1 MFGIKKDVPPPPPEK
16 LMKQLARRG
25 PHKVDRGDLGIV
37 GLSGQVFAPR
47 TGKDLPA
54 LAFGHAWL
62 RGSRA
67 YRDLMFHLASWG
79 IVVAAPD
86 SEQGPLASDIELG
99 TDLRAA
105 LTVVQSVQLGT
116 AGAITVNPERV
127 GLAGHGF
134 GAAAAVRAAS
144 VEALLGRPQI
154 PVKALVTLFPAPTT
168 SSLLPAAQT
177 VTAPALIVAGADEI
191 DSMTGNALA
200 LAHALGGEVVLRTLL
215 GADARGL
222 LEKPTL
228 TSLIG
233 FNGAERKIHAAVRA
247 QVTGYVLHRLTDDPA
262 YAAFAD
268 PDAAMG
274 DLVAVDP
281 ATQRPADVDHFS
293 QLLGVA
299 PFKPDA
305 DEDPRAQRSLHSA

>member
-1 MFGIKKDVPPPPPEK
+1 
-16 LMKQLARRG
+16 MKQLARRG

-62 RGSRA
+62 RGSSA

-177 VTAPALIVAGADEI
+177 VTAPTLIVAGADEI

-200 LAHALGGEVVLRTLL
+200 LAHGLGGDVVLRTMVD
-215 GADARGL
+215 ADARGI
-222 LEKPTL
+222 LENPTL
-228 TSLIG
+228 KSLIG

-247 QVTGYVLHRLTDDPA
+247 QVTGYALHQLTGDRT

-268 PDAAMG
+268 PAASMA
-274 DLVAVDP
+274 DLAAVDP

-305 DEDPRAQRSLHSA
+305 DDDPRPQRSLRSA